1 MTVSGALTAIT
12 DFAHADAATTRR
24 RAVASSDL
32 SERREI
38 YLRDNALLRRPLE
51 PDDIKP
57 RPLGHLGTVPGL
69 ALLYAHLNRIIAE
82 RGTEMPFLAG
92 PG

>member
-1 MTVSGALTAIT
+1 MLPPRVEARWR
-12 DFAHADAATTRR
+12 AATY
-24 RAVASSDL
+24 L
-32 SERREI
+32 SAGQI